1 MYESSSRRE
10 ESRRTIK
17 RMNIIYLRTSTEEQN
32 PESQLKG
39 IKEIA
44 PSDSIIY
51 IEQQSAWKDHLK
63 LRPKFQEI
71 IKLVKNN
78 KVKALYVWDLD
89 RIYRNR
95 KLLVEFFELC
105 HALNVDIF
113 SYRQKWL
120 NQISTIPNPWNE
132 IFRELLIQIFGW
144 IAEEE
149 SNKLSQ
155 RIRKAIKKTDKG
167 TYSYKN
173 NKWGRKANVSEKIIE
188 KVLELSNKGMSV
200 RNIAKDVKYWDNN
213 RNEKNLSKSAVH
225 KILAENR

>member
-1 MYESSSRRE
+1 ME
-10 ESRRTIK
+10 I
-17 RMNIIYLRTSTEEQN
+17 NIIYLRTSTEEQN

-39 IKEIA
+39 VKELSPINY
-44 PSDSIIY
+44 ITY
-51 IEQQSAWKDHLK
+51 IEQESAWKDHLK
-63 LRPKFQEI
+63 QRPKFQEI
-71 IKLVKNN
+71 IKLIKNN

-95 KLLVEFFELC
+95 KLLVGFFKLC
-105 HALNVDIF
+105 HSLNVDIF

-120 NQISTIPNPWNE
+120 NQISTIPNPWDE

-144 IAEEE
+144 IAEDE

-155 RIRKAIKKTDKG
+155 RVKKAIRITDKG

-173 NKWGRKANVSEKIIE
+173 NKWGRKANVSKKIIE
-188 KVLELSNKGMSV
+188 KVLELRDKGMSI
-200 RNIAKDVKYWDNN
+200 RDIAKDVKYWDNN

-225 KILAENR
+225 KIVVENRQG

>member
-1 MYESSSRRE
+1 ME
-10 ESRRTIK
+10 EKI
-17 RMNIIYLRTSTEEQN
+17 NIIYLRTSTEEQN

-39 IKEIA
+39 VKELSPINY
-44 PSDSIIY
+44 ITY
-51 IEQQSAWKDHLK
+51 IEQESAWKDHLK
-63 LRPKFQEI
+63 QRPKFQEI
-71 IKLVKNN
+71 IKLIKNN

-95 KLLVEFFELC
+95 KLLVGFFKLC
-105 HALNVDIF
+105 HSLNVDIF

-120 NQISTIPNPWNE
+120 NQISTIPNPWDE

-144 IAEEE
+144 IAEDE

-155 RIRKAIKKTDKG
+155 RVKKAIRITDKG

-173 NKWGRKANVSEKIIE
+173 NKWGRKANVSKKIIE
-188 KVLELSNKGMSV
+188 KVLELRDKGMSI
-200 RNIAKDVKYWDNN
+200 RDIAKDVKYWDNN

-225 KILAENR
+225 KIVVENRQG